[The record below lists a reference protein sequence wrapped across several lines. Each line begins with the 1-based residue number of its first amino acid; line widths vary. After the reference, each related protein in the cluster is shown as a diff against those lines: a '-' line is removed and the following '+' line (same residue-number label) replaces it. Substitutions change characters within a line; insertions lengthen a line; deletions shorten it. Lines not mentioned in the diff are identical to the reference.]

1 MKNKNKFLIE
11 HIKQLENEIVLLKE
25 KLLESYKTSNIFIER
40 EKMKNKI
47 LLHEL
52 VIAKSQIKN
61 MQRLCVNNC

>member
-52 VIAKSQIKN
+52 IIAKSQIKN

>member
-1 MKNKNKFLIE
+1 MKDKNKFLIE

-25 KLLESYKTSNIFIER
+25 KLLESYKISNIFIER

-47 LLHEL
+47 LLNEL

-61 MQRLCVNNC
+61 MQSLCVNNC